1 MVSYLSVIIS
11 QYIHAAAHGS
21 VFFVVVV
28 VVFCFF
34 VLCLSVFHCLDGPV
48 SLHFSVDG
56 YFG

>member
-1 MVSYLSVIIS
+1 MIIS

-48 SLHFSVDG
+48 SLHFSVD
-56 YFG
+56 FWLML